1 MMLLKKQL
9 VVAGALVTL
18 LGLSACANPGT
29 ETDTPAAP
37 ENEAATVALVE
48 EIADMLPAEIAERG
62 TLQIGATS
70 TNMPAQFTD
79 EKGELVGVAIEMYEA
94 AATVLGVEAEFDI
107 VTFDALQPGVESGR
121 YDLATMGDNIDRQ
134 KLFDITSLYKNGFGV
149 LANDSFKDDDIDFR
163 KDLCGHSV
171 GGTKGTLVDRTMTAL
186 SEECVANGKEAIDFH
201 TYVDN
206 AGVALAVKSE
216 QDEVGVLE
224 TIVALA
230 YAKRD
235 AESLRVVGIEQ
246 STSSGPAIKKGN
258 DELRDAFHAALL
270 HLVETGYYEE
280 VMTKYGIEDMMFP
293 EMPINN
299 AK

>member
-1 MMLLKKQL
+1 MMLLNKK
-9 VVAGALVTL
+9 VAVAGALVAL
-18 LGLSACANPGT
+18 LGLSACANPG
-29 ETDTPAAP
+29 
-37 ENEAATVALVE
+37 EAATPGADTETTTDVALVQ
-48 EIADMLPAEIAERG
+48 EIADMLPAEIAKRG

-79 EKGELVGVAIEMYEA
+79 EAGDLVGVAVELYQA

-134 KLFDITSLYKNGFGV
+134 KLFDIISIYKNGFGV
-149 LANDSFKDDDIDFR
+149 LANSTFKGENVNFR
-163 KDLCGHSV
+163 TDLCGVSV

-186 SEECVANGKEAIDFH
+186 SEECVANGDEAIDFH

-230 YAKRD
+230 YAARD
-235 AESLRVVGIEQ
+235 AENLRVVGIEQ
-246 STSSGPAIKKGN
+246 STTSGPAIKKGN
-258 DELRDAFHAALL
+258 DDLRDAFHAALQ
-270 HLVETGYYEE
+270 HLVEIGFYEE
-280 VMTKYGIEDMMFP
+280 VMTKYGIQDMVIP
-293 EMPINN
+293 NMPINN